1 MTIPSRENLFF
12 LPIHRNPRLEATGML
27 DIRLVREAPEKV
39 RENLRH
45 RGVPERTTEI
55 DRLLQLDAEW
65 RKEQAEADGLRKRR
79 NDITQMIA
87 AARKKAQNVSALLK
101 EAEAIPEQIKTIETR
116 ADNYKQQADQI
127 LLNLPNLVHESVPF
141 GKDEN
146 DNVEVKKEGT
156 IPSFH
161 FKPLDHI
168 DLGLKHNLI
177 DVEKAGRVAGARFYY
192 LRDDL
197 VKLNIA
203 LIHYG
208 LDFIASTGF
217 QLFQPP
223 YLLHRNVV
231 AGAVAL
237 ADFEDMIYKVEG
249 EDLYLLATAEHALL
263 AFHADEII
271 DGAKLPLHYA
281 GVSPCFRKEA
291 GAHGRDTKGI
301 FRVHQF
307 EKVEQFIYS
316 RPEDS
321 WNLHEELLRN
331 LEAFWQ
337 TLNVPYRIVNV
348 CTGDLGTVPAKKY
361 DLEAWLPGQ
370 GKYREMASCSNC
382 TSYQAVRSRIRYREK
397 PSEPT
402 KYLHT
407 LNSTLVAT
415 ERAIVAILEN
425 YQKPDGTILI
435 PEVLRKY
442 MAGQETIPGQRI
454 LTLPRGGTV

>member
-1 MTIPSRENLFF
+1 
-12 LPIHRNPRLEATGML
+12 ML
-27 DIRLVREAPEKV
+27 DIRLVRESPEKV

-45 RGVPERTTEI
+45 RGMPEKISEL
-55 DRLLQLDAEW
+55 DRLLQLDADW
-65 RKEQAEADGLRKRR
+65 RREQAEADRLRKRR
-79 NDITQMIA
+79 NEITQSIA
-87 AARKKAQNVSALLK
+87 AARKKGEDVSALLK
-101 EAEAIPEQIKTIETR
+101 EAEAIPDQIKTIESR
-116 ADNYKQQADQI
+116 VDNYKQ
-127 LLNLPNLVHESVPF
+127 
-141 GKDEN
+141 
-146 DNVEVKKEGT
+146 
-156 IPSFH
+156 
-161 FKPLDHI
+161 LDHI
-168 DLGLKHNLI
+168 DLGLRKGLI
-177 DVEKAGRVAGARFYY
+177 DVEKAGQVAGARFYY

-197 VKLNIA
+197 VRLNIA
-203 LIHYG
+203 LMHYG
-208 LDFIASTGF
+208 LDFIAGKGF

-237 ADFEDMIYKVEG
+237 ADFEDVIYKVDG

-263 AFHADEII
+263 AFHMDEII
-271 DGAKLPLHYA
+271 DGGKLPLHYA

-321 WNLHEELLRN
+321 WNLHEELFRN
-331 LEAFWQ
+331 LEGFWQ
-337 TLNVPYRIVNV
+337 TLKMPYRIVNI
-348 CTGDLGTVPAKKY
+348 CTGDLGTVAAKKY

-425 YQKPDGTILI
+425 YQKPDGAIQV
-435 PEVLRKY
+435 PEVIRKY
-442 MAGQETIPGQRI
+442 MGGQETIPG
-454 LTLPRGGTV
+454 PREVTPFHQGTVQKTRLTSTSSSLRKSKESTD